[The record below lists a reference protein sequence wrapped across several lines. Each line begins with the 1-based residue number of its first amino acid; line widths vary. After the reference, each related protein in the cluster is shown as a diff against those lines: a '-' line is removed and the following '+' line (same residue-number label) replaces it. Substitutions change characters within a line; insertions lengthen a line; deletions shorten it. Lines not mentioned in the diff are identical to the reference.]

1 MPTTILLIVTL
12 PSGAMMTD
20 KGIEVERVVPNTS
33 ETLRKADEPLAKPPA
48 VTTFSEQGWIVTT

>member
-1 MPTTILLIVTL
+1 MLLIVTL

-20 KGIEVERVVPNTS
+20 KGIEVERVVPKTS